1 MIRWWL
7 NGTQNHGDHEEHHA
21 HDNHEEH
28 NYDNDEGKNL
38 YGQEVYQ
45 LECSKLGS
53 THDSRPPTQ
62 LARRTK
68 NLALI
73 NFKKFAER
81 FGEWN
86 DLTPFIVDFQV

>member
-1 MIRWWL
+1 
-7 NGTQNHGDHEEHHA
+7 
-21 HDNHEEH
+21 
-28 NYDNDEGKNL
+28 L

-81 FGEWN
+81 FGE
-86 DLTPFIVDFQV
+86 